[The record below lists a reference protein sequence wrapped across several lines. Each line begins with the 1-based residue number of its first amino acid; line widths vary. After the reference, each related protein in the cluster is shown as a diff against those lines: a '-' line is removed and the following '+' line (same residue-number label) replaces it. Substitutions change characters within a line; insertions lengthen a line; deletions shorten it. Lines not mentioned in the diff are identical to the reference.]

1 MKKWLA
7 FFVTCICEL
16 NYSDTSYETL
26 VKKGSVN
33 NTIVFQMH
41 HLPTCSLTE
50 ARMAEVVS
58 VSEPSPLDVFN
69 TGLRELVLSE
79 DEGWSGT
86 GIVSAV
92 HGKRKKKK
100 FCYH

>member
-1 MKKWLA
+1 
-7 FFVTCICEL
+7 
-16 NYSDTSYETL
+16 
-26 VKKGSVN
+26 
-33 NTIVFQMH
+33 MH

-92 HGKRKKKK
+92 HGKIKQWI
-100 FCYH
+100 CYHKPDK

>member
-1 MKKWLA
+1 MQH
-7 FFVTCICEL
+7 F
-16 NYSDTSYETL
+16 
-26 VKKGSVN
+26 
-33 NTIVFQMH
+33 H
-41 HLPTCSLTE
+41 TCSLTE
-50 ARMAEVVS
+50 ASMAEVVS

-92 HGKRKKKK
+92 HGKTKQG
-100 FCYH
+100 FCY

>member
-1 MKKWLA
+1 
-7 FFVTCICEL
+7 
-16 NYSDTSYETL
+16 
-26 VKKGSVN
+26 
-33 NTIVFQMH
+33 MH

-92 HGKRKKKK
+92 HGKIKQWI
-100 FCYH
+100 CYHKPGKYQTHKHIRIISIYYL

>member
-1 MKKWLA
+1 
-7 FFVTCICEL
+7 
-16 NYSDTSYETL
+16 
-26 VKKGSVN
+26 
-33 NTIVFQMH
+33 
-41 HLPTCSLTE
+41 
-50 ARMAEVVS
+50 MAEVVS

-92 HGKRKKKK
+92 YGKTKKRLRYQKPGTYQK
-100 FCYH
+100 SQAHKNNATNVRNKTVERASVL

>member
-1 MKKWLA
+1 MQQL
-7 FFVTCICEL
+7 
-16 NYSDTSYETL
+16 
-26 VKKGSVN
+26 
-33 NTIVFQMH
+33 H
-41 HLPTCSLTE
+41 TCSLTE

-92 HGKRKKKK
+92 YGKTKTMILLLET
-100 FCYH
+100 

>member
-1 MKKWLA
+1 
-7 FFVTCICEL
+7 
-16 NYSDTSYETL
+16 
-26 VKKGSVN
+26 
-33 NTIVFQMH
+33 MH

-92 HGKRKKKK
+92 HGKIKQWI
-100 FCYH
+100 CYHKPDKYQTHINTKIITFI